1 MTANPDPQSP
11 DPTSEAATES
21 ETEDGAAEASPEN
34 KSDDAGSGDD
44 ASDDQ
49 ASADQASAPSTPAAV
64 AVAERGPGAISPEL
78 VADPYGEEILDISAA
93 DFEALLSD
101 HADVMGDF
109 REGEIVHAKVLR
121 VTDSM
126 VILEFGFKS
135 EGAVPLDE
143 FKDRDAIEAGQE
155 VEVLLESL
163 EDDDG
168 IVVLSKKKADF
179 LRVWEKI
186 REAHEADEPVEGML
200 ARKIKGG
207 VTVDI
212 MGVDAFLPG
221 SQIAL
226 RRVPN
231 IDDLLGQTFEFKII
245 KLNKR
250 RRNIVVSRRVILE
263 GSARR
268 SAKPWSRSFWSG
280 RSGKVSSR
288 TSPTSARLSIWV
300 DSTGLLHITDMSWG
314 RVGHPSEVV
323 DIGARLDVKVLD
335 IDWDRERI
343 SLGLKQLLPY
353 PWTDIDKKYPV
364 GSRVRGKV
372 VSITNYGAFIEL
384 EKGVEGLVH
393 ISEMSWTRN
402 IRHPSK
408 LVTIGDEIEAVVL
421 KVDMQDE
428 KISLGMKQIEED
440 PWLALPAKYPTGTQ
454 LAGVVRNLTSFG
466 AFVEIESG
474 IDGLVHVSDLS
485 WTRRVEHPSEVI
497 QKGDEVQV
505 LVLDVDAEAKRISLG
520 IKQLSDDPWPEI
532 SERFSAGVEPAGSV
546 ARVQEKGVVVDLG
559 DDIEGF
565 VPTSHSGVEEEEKL
579 PEYFR
584 AGEPLE
590 LKVIESD
597 AANRRIVARGDDA
610 SGAYGRTGASAGRR
624 GHRRVRKR
632 MCSPRPGSRATR
644 PKRRLK
650 KRPKPQRRQQRMNR
664 RRTQWKPPPKKN
676 RTRMRLR
683 PTKVVQRKRMPA
695 RPKPKPVQTRPA
707 LMKTRPKPKPVQ
719 TRPRKRPRAKL
730 FMSNLPSKA
739 RTPVAPRLSIVAVV
753 AVFGCATPGTPI
765 VEAEAGRVEP
775 AIAGGPFPPA
785 QRAEADSLLAQA
797 QTALDQE
804 AFELA
809 EALSLEIEAEFGAA
823 PGSAYALWI
832 RARAAKAN
840 GNLEGA
846 QEAARRFRTFLADG
860 DERIAEVTLL
870 EGDALQALGRTAEAV
885 AAWLPAPGEP
895 VSEEA
900 LARVEDYVE
909 ELTESE
915 LRRLVASDEGLV
927 APVLAEFA
935 FRQYTP
941 GCRCRRPSLCNPCAG
956 FRSHRQG
963 AASGPSRSGR

>member
-1 MTANPDPQSP
+1 MTDNRDPQSP

-21 ETEDGAAEASPEN
+21 ETEDGATEESPEN
-34 KSDDAGSGDD
+34 NSDDAGSGDN
-44 ASDDQ
+44 ASDAQ
-49 ASADQASAPSTPAAV
+49 ASASSAPAAV
-64 AVAERGPGAISPEL
+64 AVAERGPGGISPEL
-78 VADPYGEEILDISAA
+78 LADPYGEEILDISAA

-143 FKDRDAIEAGQE
+143 FKDRDAIEPGQE

-263 GSARR
+263 GEREKKRETLVKELLVGQVREGIVKNITDFGA
-268 SAKPWSRSFWSG
+268 FIDLG
-280 RSGKVSSR
+280 G
-288 TSPTSARLSIWV
+288 L
-300 DSTGLLHITDMSWG
+300 DGLLHITDMSWG

-323 DIGARLDVKVLD
+323 DIGAKLDVKVLD

-408 LVTIGDEIEAVVL
+408 LVTIGDEIETVVL

-532 SERFSAGVEPAGSV
+532 SERFSAGVEPTGSV

-565 VPTSHSGVEEEEKL
+565 VPTFHSGVEEEEKF

-597 AANRRIVARGDDA
+597 AANRRIVLEVTTLPERMDVPEPPPEEEGVDESEADGQLEAAESGDAPEASPEEAEGPEAAADDETEADA
-610 SGAYGRTGASAGRR
+610 VEATAVEATAEEESDEDTAEADEGAAAEADTGEDETEASADDG
-624 GHRRVRKR
+624 G
-632 MCSPRPGSRATR
+632 ADE
-644 PKRRLK
+644 
-650 KRPKPQRRQQRMNR
+650 N
-664 RRTQWKPPPKKN
+664 
-676 RTRMRLR
+676 
-683 PTKVVQRKRMPA
+683 
-695 RPKPKPVQTRPA
+695 
-707 LMKTRPKPKPVQ
+707 
-719 TRPRKRPRAKL
+719 
-730 FMSNLPSKA
+730 
-739 RTPVAPRLSIVAVV
+739 
-753 AVFGCATPGTPI
+753 
-765 VEAEAGRVEP
+765 EAEAS
-775 AIAGGPFPPA
+775 AD
-785 QRAEADSLLAQA
+785 EADAGEN
-797 QTALDQE
+797 E
-804 AFELA
+804 A
-809 EALSLEIEAEFGAA
+809 
-823 PGSAYALWI
+823 
-832 RARAAKAN
+832 K
-840 GNLEGA
+840 
-846 QEAARRFRTFLADG
+846 
-860 DERIAEVTLL
+860 
-870 EGDALQALGRTAEAV
+870 
-885 AAWLPAPGEP
+885 
-895 VSEEA
+895 EEA
-900 LARVEDYVE
+900 
-909 ELTESE
+909 
-915 LRRLVASDEGLV
+915 
-927 APVLAEFA
+927 
-935 FRQYTP
+935 
-941 GCRCRRPSLCNPCAG
+941 
-956 FRSHRQG
+956 
-963 AASGPSRSGR
+963 

>member
-1 MTANPDPQSP
+1 MTEKPADPQSP
-11 DPTSEAATES
+11 DPTSEAAPDSES
-21 ETEDGAAEASPEN
+21 EAGAAEASPESESAPETPEASSDN
-34 KSDDAGSGDD
+34 SSDDTRSGSSDDAESGDD
-44 ASDDQ
+44 PADEQPSVT
-49 ASADQASAPSTPAAV
+49 SAPAAV
-64 AVAERGPGAISPEL
+64 AVAEKGPGGISPEL
-78 VADPYGEEILDISAA
+78 LSDPYGEEILDISAA

-121 VTDSM
+121 VTESM

-186 REAHEADEPVEGML
+186 REAHEADVPVEGML

-263 GSARR
+263 GEREKKRETLVKELLVGQVREGVVKNITDFGA
-268 SAKPWSRSFWSG
+268 FIDLG
-280 RSGKVSSR
+280 G
-288 TSPTSARLSIWV
+288 L
-300 DSTGLLHITDMSWG
+300 DGLLHITDMSWG

-323 DIGARLDVKVLD
+323 DIGAKLDVKVLD

-408 LVTIGDEIEAVVL
+408 LVNISDEIEAVVL

-520 IKQLSDDPWPEI
+520 IKQLTDDPWPEI
-532 SERFSAGVEPAGSV
+532 SERFSAGVEPAGVV

-565 VPTSHSGVEEEEKL
+565 APTSHSGVEEEEKL

-584 AGEPLE
+584 AGEALE

-597 AANRRIVARGDDA
+597 AVNRRIVLEVTKLPERMDVPEPAPEEEPVDKAEAEGQPEDVEPSDDLEA
-610 SGAYGRTGASAGRR
+610 SPEEAADEAETSAE
-624 GHRRVRKR
+624 
-632 MCSPRPGSRATR
+632 AADEE
-644 PKRRLK
+644 L
-650 KRPKPQRRQQRMNR
+650 
-664 RRTQWKPPPKKN
+664 
-676 RTRMRLR
+676 
-683 PTKVVQRKRMPA
+683 
-695 RPKPKPVQTRPA
+695 
-707 LMKTRPKPKPVQ
+707 
-719 TRPRKRPRAKL
+719 
-730 FMSNLPSKA
+730 
-739 RTPVAPRLSIVAVV
+739 
-753 AVFGCATPGTPI
+753 
-765 VEAEAGRVEP
+765 EAEAAEV
-775 AIAGGPFPPA
+775 PPEEDSDGDA
-785 QRAEADSLLAQA
+785 AEADAA
-797 QTALDQE
+797 GA
-804 AFELA
+804 A
-809 EALSLEIEAEFGAA
+809 EADAE
-823 PGSAYALWI
+823 
-832 RARAAKAN
+832 
-840 GNLEGA
+840 
-846 QEAARRFRTFLADG
+846 D
-860 DERIAEVTLL
+860 
-870 EGDALQALGRTAEAV
+870 
-885 AAWLPAPGEP
+885 
-895 VSEEA
+895 EEA
-900 LARVEDYVE
+900 DADAGDHEAGADAIDDE
-909 ELTESE
+909 AGADTADDEAGADTADDE
-915 LRRLVASDEGLV
+915 AGADAADDEGG
-927 APVLAEFA
+927 AEDEEA
-935 FRQYTP
+935 DAE
-941 GCRCRRPSLCNPCAG
+941 GESRR
-956 FRSHRQG
+956 
-963 AASGPSRSGR
+963 